1 MSKIK
6 ILTTHDRLE
15 NLKNHLAQYP
25 KSATP
30 TMKQLAGLP
39 QTPSRLAQIAVC
51 KDHLK

>member
-15 NLKNHLAQYP
+15 NLKNHLAKYP
-25 KSATP
+25 KSATQ
-30 TMKQLAGLP
+30 TMKQLADLP

-51 KDHLK
+51 KDHIK